1 MASKNRLSVNFTSST
16 TRNYIKMLSDV
27 NGMSQSY
34 VVEELIKMALF
45 GVKNP
50 FKAIPENNQ
59 FSLENVAFINQIEL
73 HKRLHLSAVK
83 QLGNEWLSFTPL
95 PMVLRSFPV
104 TSTFLARKAAPLFE
118 APGTIVDPQW
128 GKDIPNKIREYIT
141 EKLSHIIA
149 SLGDVPDII
158 HIFLNRADVK
168 YDINENGDVSASV
181 TPHLYVLPL
190 MHDGV
195 RKYHVDHANI
205 VYKNFKFML
214 ANEWRHRKYAR
225 RLLLERASASQ
236 SGGYFVGFLH
246 QPENDIA
253 HERKDFF
260 THKTPSFNGSIQ
272 TLCKIHIHTRDI
284 RFKCK
289 TGANTP

>member
-83 QLGNEWLSFTPL
+83 QLGNEWLSFAPQ

-104 TSTFLARKAAPLFE
+104 TSTLLSRKAAALFDE
-118 APGTIVDPQW
+118 SNSRWEKGIAN
-128 GKDIPNKIREYIT
+128 DIRQHINGELHR
-141 EKLSHIIA
+141 IIA
-149 SLGDVPDII
+149 SLGGVPDII
-158 HIFLNRADVK
+158 HIFLKRANVK
-168 YDINENGDVSASV
+168 YEMNENGDISASV

-190 MHDGV
+190 MNDGV
-195 RKYHVDHANI
+195 RKYHIDHANI

-214 ANEWRHRKYAR
+214 TNEWRHRKYAR
-225 RLLLERASASQ
+225 RLLLEHASASQ

-246 QPENDIA
+246 QPENDTA

-260 THKTPSFNGSIQ
+260 THKTPSFSGSIQ

-284 RFKCK
+284 RFKRK